1 MAVSA
6 QVTISEHWPDHVM
19 HKTVGAAPRWDQEHG
34 IVCACGEVLG
44 WPIEEPPEDAEPDW
58 EPRHETLSQ
67 KLAREAQET
76 VAAARAKA
84 DAAPRTGKSDYAKPV
99 TGAFGTY
106 GGAPSTDVALPDAI
120 EDGDGEDAGYEPP
133 EYVVGDKVTVGG
145 IVFTKLSESPFPVDQ
160 EEPETEPSTE
170 VSPDADHEPTAA
182 DHEPTAVVDEAQA
195 AYPASG
201 DTLPPWDEVDSPA
214 EVVPYS
220 PPVPGSGTPI
230 YPTDAQ
236 DMDPLINRLAPLDPL
251 VVYTPADVELKI
263 VEILGQLEKS
273 EIFLRQQLAR
283 LHAATHNHTMRYNLA
298 IAKSTARSADQRK
311 AEAVISCEHEAYEM
325 TEADML
331 VKALRDSQ
339 HNLRSQLSGFQ
350 TVARSIGVSMG
361 NTLGTSPKSRPLP
374 EPPPEDDYWR

>member
-34 IVCACGEVLG
+34 IVCACGVVLG

-84 DAAPRTGKSDYAKPV
+84 DAAPKTGKNDYAKPV

-106 GGAPSTDVALPDAI
+106 GGKPHEDVELPEPTPGPD
-120 EDGDGEDAGYEPP
+120 DGPTPVHPDEEHDGNRGPNEP
-133 EYVVGDKVTVGG
+133 EYAVGDKVTVGG
-145 IVFTKLSESPFPVDQ
+145 IEFTKHSESPFDVPRD
-160 EEPETEPSTE
+160 
-170 VSPDADHEPTAA
+170 PTGGYDYGSAPKV
-182 DHEPTAVVDEAQA
+182 EGDEAQA

-201 DTLPPWDEVDSPA
+201 DALPPWDEVDSPA